1 MNFARVLAVNLA
13 DEIAEASHAP
23 CLGAIGN
30 YALPYR
36 LAVRMEMVALIMS
49 MPRGGLSFSYR
60 PLDSPGR
67 TVHIA
72 HRSRRTIVRKEG
84 RLTDEK

>member
-1 MNFARVLAVNLA
+1 MNFARLLAVILA
-13 DEIAEASHAP
+13 AEIAESSHAP
-23 CLGAIGN
+23 CLGVFGS

-36 LAVRMEMVALIMS
+36 LAVSMEMVALIMS

-84 RLTDEK
+84 GLTDGK

>member
-1 MNFARVLAVNLA
+1 VWW
-13 DEIAEASHAP
+13 
-23 CLGAIGN
+23 AISDN
-30 YALPYR
+30 ALPRR
-36 LAVRMEMVALIMS
+36 LAMSWGMVALMKSI
-49 MPRGGLSFSYR
+49 PRGGLSFSYR

-84 RLTDEK
+84 GLTEGK